1 MQYVELLQEENLAL
15 VTLNRGKV
23 NALNDEV
30 VSELTSCLDKL
41 AADVS
46 VAAVILTGKGK
57 FFSFGFDIPHFMS
70 YSREAFAE
78 YLTSFSVLYTNV
90 YLFPKPVIAALNGHA
105 VAGGCMLANACD
117 YRIMAEGKGKIS
129 LNEVTFGSSVFAGA
143 VDILKAL
150 VGPRNAET
158 ILLGGS
164 MYSAEQAEALGLI
177 DRRVPEEN
185 LLSEAKKIAGDYGCL
200 DGRAFASIK
209 RLLRSE
215 LVERYKEREA
225 ASISEFVEIWY
236 SEETRNQI
244 KKIAIR

>member
-1 MQYVELLQEENLAL
+1 MQCVELLQEENLAL

-30 VSELTSCLDKL
+30 VEELTSCLEKL

-70 YSREAFAE
+70 YSREDFAG
-78 YLTSFSVLYTNV
+78 YLKSFSVLYTKV
-90 YLFPKPVIAALNGHA
+90 YLFPKPTIAALNGHA
-105 VAGGCMLANACD
+105 IAGGCMLANACD
-117 YRIMAEGKGKIS
+117 YRIMVEGKGKIS
-129 LNEVTFGSSVFAGA
+129 LNEVTFGSSVFAGS

-150 VGPRNAET
+150 VGSRNAET

-164 MYSAEQAEALGLI
+164 MYGAEQAEALGLI
-177 DRRVPEEN
+177 DRRTSEEN
-185 LLSEAKKIAGDYGCL
+185 LLTEAKRIARDYGRL
-200 DGRAFASIK
+200 DRKAFESIK
-209 RLLRSE
+209 MLLRYE

-225 ASISEFVEIWY
+225 ASISEFVDIWY

-244 KKIAIR
+244 KNIAIR